1 MELNLGTLGHFQTYS
16 IKLIYQKKFSSISA
30 GFLFHAEWKRS
41 QAKPGRAENPSAQ
54 AMAQAMAQASSARKF
69 IPSEQLKYCSI
80 ITNF

>member
-16 IKLIYQKKFSSISA
+16 IKMIYQKIFSSISA

-41 QAKPGRAENPSAQ
+41 QAKPSRAENPSD
-54 AMAQAMAQASSARKF
+54 QAMAQASSARKF
-69 IPSEQLKYCSI
+69 IPSKQLKYCSI